1 MTAYILLAREV
12 THGSSAGN
20 CPTTTRL
27 GAGHGSMTG
36 SVASEIPDLRGR
48 VFIVTGGSSGI
59 GYATVQHLVR
69 RGGRV
74 YMAAR
79 NEEKARTAIDHLEP
93 EPGVEEVCFLKLDLS
108 DPREARKA
116 ALEFISKE
124 RRLDVLSRAVRTRRL
139 TKDTGKLDALYSHIS
154 PFVFTMSLLPLLEET
169 AKHSQSDV
177 RVVNVSSD
185 GIMFLKRGIR
195 FRNLDDFNDEH
206 NGEFAPDLARYSNIL
221 FTKALQKRLNAR
233 NVPILALALN
243 PGLVCTDG
251 VLNDVRSQPPIISHI
266 FTMVIRALWAAPS
279 RGALTSVFAATAPVV
294 RDQPQLYGG
303 AYLQPPG
310 KLGRAP
316 NADARSL
323 ELAEELWDTT
333 ERLLRDIGVEIEG
346 RTAGDPAL
354 QA

>member
-1 MTAYILLAREV
+1 MT
-12 THGSSAGN
+12 
-20 CPTTTRL
+20 
-27 GAGHGSMTG
+27 SMTG

-93 EPGVEEVCFLKLDLS
+93 EPGVGEVCFLKLDLS

-124 RRLDVLSRAVRTRRL
+124 RRLDVLINNAAMPRSP
-139 TKDTGKLDALYSHIS
+139 YSKTHEGIQDIMMVNHIS

-206 NGEFAPDLARYSNIL
+206 NGEFAPDLARYCRSKLANIL
-221 FTKALQKRLNAR
+221 FTMALQKRLDTR

-279 RGALTSVFAATAPVV
+279 RGALTSIFAATAPVV

-310 KLGRAP
+310 KLGRPP

-346 RTAGDPAL
+346 GIAGDPVLRA
-354 QA
+354 

>member
-1 MTAYILLAREV
+1 MT
-12 THGSSAGN
+12 
-20 CPTTTRL
+20 
-27 GAGHGSMTG
+27 SMTG

-124 RRLDVLSRAVRTRRL
+124 RRLDVLINNA
-139 TKDTGKLDALYSHIS
+139 AIPYSKTHEGIQDIMMVNHIS

-206 NGEFAPDLARYSNIL
+206 NGEFAPDLARYCRSKLANIL
-221 FTKALQKRLNAR
+221 FTMALQKRLDTR

-279 RGALTSVFAATAPVV
+279 RGALTSIFAATAPVV

-310 KLGRAP
+310 KLGRPP

-346 RTAGDPAL
+346 GIAGDPVLRA
-354 QA
+354 

>member
-1 MTAYILLAREV
+1 MT
-12 THGSSAGN
+12 
-20 CPTTTRL
+20 
-27 GAGHGSMTG
+27 SMTG

-124 RRLDVLSRAVRTRRL
+124 RRLDVLINNAAMPRSP
-139 TKDTGKLDALYSHIS
+139 YSKTHEGIQDIMMVNHIS

-206 NGEFAPDLARYSNIL
+206 NGEFAPDLARYCRSKLANIL
-221 FTKALQKRLNAR
+221 FTMALQKRLDTR

-279 RGALTSVFAATAPVV
+279 RGALTSIFAATAPVV

-310 KLGRAP
+310 KLGRPP

-346 RTAGDPAL
+346 GIAGDPVLRA
-354 QA
+354 

>member
-1 MTAYILLAREV
+1 MT
-12 THGSSAGN
+12 
-20 CPTTTRL
+20 
-27 GAGHGSMTG
+27 SMTG

-124 RRLDVLSRAVRTRRL
+124 RRLDVLINNAAMPRSP
-139 TKDTGKLDALYSHIS
+139 YSKTHEGIQDIMMVNHIS

-206 NGEFAPDLARYSNIL
+206 NGEFAPDLARYCRSKLANIL

>member
-1 MTAYILLAREV
+1 MT
-12 THGSSAGN
+12 
-20 CPTTTRL
+20 
-27 GAGHGSMTG
+27 SMTG

-93 EPGVEEVCFLKLDLS
+93 EPGVGEVCFLKLDLS

-124 RRLDVLSRAVRTRRL
+124 RRLDVLINNAAMPRSPYAKTHEGIQDIMMVN
-139 TKDTGKLDALYSHIS
+139 HIS

-206 NGEFAPDLARYSNIL
+206 NGEFAPDLARYCRSKLANIL

-266 FTMVIRALWAAPS
+266 FTMAIRALWAAPS

-310 KLGRAP
+310 KLGRPP

-346 RTAGDPAL
+346 GIAGDPVLRA
-354 QA
+354 

>member
-1 MTAYILLAREV
+1 MT
-12 THGSSAGN
+12 
-20 CPTTTRL
+20 
-27 GAGHGSMTG
+27 SMTG

-93 EPGVEEVCFLKLDLS
+93 EPGVGEVCFLKLDLS

-124 RRLDVLSRAVRTRRL
+124 RRLDVLINNAAMPRSP
-139 TKDTGKLDALYSHIS
+139 YSKTHEGIQDIMMVNHIS

-206 NGEFAPDLARYSNIL
+206 NGEFAPDLARYCRSKLANIL

-266 FTMVIRALWAAPS
+266 FTMAIRALWAAPS

-310 KLGRAP
+310 KLGRPP

-346 RTAGDPAL
+346 GIAGDPVLRA
-354 QA
+354 

>member
-1 MTAYILLAREV
+1 MT
-12 THGSSAGN
+12 
-20 CPTTTRL
+20 
-27 GAGHGSMTG
+27 SMTG

-124 RRLDVLSRAVRTRRL
+124 RRLDVLINNAAMPRSPYAKTHEGIQDIMMVN
-139 TKDTGKLDALYSHIS
+139 HIS

-206 NGEFAPDLARYSNIL
+206 NGEFAPDLARYCRSKLANIL

-279 RGALTSVFAATAPVV
+279 RGALTSIFAATAPVV

-310 KLGRAP
+310 KLGRPP

-346 RTAGDPAL
+346 GIAGDPVLRA
-354 QA
+354 

>member
-1 MTAYILLAREV
+1 MT
-12 THGSSAGN
+12 
-20 CPTTTRL
+20 
-27 GAGHGSMTG
+27 SMTG

-93 EPGVEEVCFLKLDLS
+93 EPGVGEVCFLKLDLS

-124 RRLDVLSRAVRTRRL
+124 RRLDVLINNAAMPRSPYAKTHEGIQDIMMVN
-139 TKDTGKLDALYSHIS
+139 HIS

-206 NGEFAPDLARYSNIL
+206 NGEFAPDLARYCRSKLANIL

-266 FTMVIRALWAAPS
+266 FTMAIRALWAAPS

-310 KLGRAP
+310 KLGRPP

-346 RTAGDPAL
+346 RTAGDPVL

>member
-1 MTAYILLAREV
+1 MT
-12 THGSSAGN
+12 
-20 CPTTTRL
+20 
-27 GAGHGSMTG
+27 SMTG

-124 RRLDVLSRAVRTRRL
+124 RRLDVLINNAAMPRSP
-139 TKDTGKLDALYSHIS
+139 YSKTHEGIQDIMMVNHIS

-206 NGEFAPDLARYSNIL
+206 NGEFAPDLARYCRSKLANIL

-279 RGALTSVFAATAPVV
+279 RGALTSIFAATAPVV

-310 KLGRAP
+310 KLGRPP

-346 RTAGDPAL
+346 GIAGDPVLRA
-354 QA
+354 

>member
-1 MTAYILLAREV
+1 MT
-12 THGSSAGN
+12 
-20 CPTTTRL
+20 
-27 GAGHGSMTG
+27 SMTG

-93 EPGVEEVCFLKLDLS
+93 EPGVGEVCFLKLDLS

-124 RRLDVLSRAVRTRRL
+124 RRLDVLINNAAMPRSPYAKTHEGIQDIMMVN
-139 TKDTGKLDALYSHIS
+139 HIS

-206 NGEFAPDLARYSNIL
+206 NGEFAPDLARYCRSKLANIL

-279 RGALTSVFAATAPVV
+279 RGALTSIFAATAPVV

-310 KLGRAP
+310 KLGRPP

-346 RTAGDPAL
+346 RTAGDPVL